1 MTMKKIKWTDSWNI
15 GIDIIDDQ
23 HKTLM
28 NLLNRIID
36 KDVDSKEL
44 LIELVNYSGKHFSDE
59 ESLMFKKNYPEDDF
73 NYHREE
79 HKNFTDL
86 LLDISFEFL
95 KSRFIN
101 HDELLSK
108 FKFFCFT
115 WFEVHVVNTDKKL
128 GDFLKNIGGDVSI

>member
-1 MTMKKIKWTDSWNI
+1 MTMKKIKWKDSWNI